1 MDGAEVD
8 LAAVTGTAAS
18 GVEGGE
24 ALTAFVDAVMT
35 RDEVA
40 ITDAR
45 GKVEAQLGAPALID
59 AAAVLANFQR
69 MVRIADAT
77 GIPLDAPVQLLTQD
91 IREDLGINAFGS
103 AGRSPA
109 LSWPKRI
116 LGRLLA
122 PFAPKL
128 LKRIA
133 ARRRNRST

>member
-1 MDGAEVD
+1 MDVAEVD

-24 ALTAFVDAVMT
+24 ALTALVDAVMT

-40 ITDAR
+40 IANAR
-45 GKVEAQLGAPALID
+45 GKVEGQLGEPALVD

-77 GIPLDAPVQLLTQD
+77 GIPLDAPVQLLTQG

-103 AGRSPA
+103 AGRSPE
-109 LSWPKRI
+109 LSLPKRI

-133 ARRRNRST
+133 RKRSN